1 MDEVEQLVRTIF
13 FTHGSTRKI
22 PLDEEEQWNYDYNED
37 HIAQRLLYR
46 HELREQIMRKGYTR
60 EQAEK
65 MISECWLR
73 GIIDEVSTDPRPCK
87 NDRDRFIMANE
98 EYWVE
103 REGDFLLNYVFD
115 DIRNSEVRKYVLDY
129 PLHEDDV
136 HEKRIR
142 EVYHEHNQKV
152 LSRKTLIRGLLRKGY
167 TWKQAKNLI
176 EKYTAFETSE
186 EEKKNRDEADRIF
199 KRPEYKPLKHHKLYR
214 IFKSTGR
221 KKGPPGFEE
230 EEFTYTEIPDSFEMM
245 QREEWELEENGE
257 VKLPWNKQETHPRN
271 QKDSIQKNQKNL
283 EGSRKKGRKTLTKKE
298 LKQKIIAE
306 CNATEEE
313 AEKAIH
319 AAEATFK
326 IRAVTPALQEIW
338 NLEPYEGVEY
348 YWSGTTLEYPPFTLQ
363 DRIFNPI
370 KRILTEAEKEGKKWL
385 TRGELV
391 EKAYEYFKEHKF
403 GYRATPRTITKEFVE
418 DLIEDAE
425 ELLLITSKQHNGK
438 VLYQLNHQIA
448 SL

>member
-136 HEKRIR
+136 HAKRIR
-142 EVYHEHNQKV
+142 DVYHEHNQKV

-221 KKGPPGFEE
+221 KKGPPG
-230 EEFTYTEIPDSFEMM
+230 
-245 QREEWELEENGE
+245 
-257 VKLPWNKQETHPRN
+257 
-271 QKDSIQKNQKNL
+271 
-283 EGSRKKGRKTLTKKE
+283 SRKKSSPT
-298 LKQKIIAE
+298 QK
-306 CNATEEE
+306 
-313 AEKAIH
+313 
-319 AAEATFK
+319 
-326 IRAVTPALQEIW
+326 
-338 NLEPYEGVEY
+338 
-348 YWSGTTLEYPPFTLQ
+348 YPT
-363 DRIFNPI
+363 
-370 KRILTEAEKEGKKWL
+370 A
-385 TRGELV
+385 
-391 EKAYEYFKEHKF
+391 
-403 GYRATPRTITKEFVE
+403 
-418 DLIEDAE
+418 
-425 ELLLITSKQHNGK
+425 SK
-438 VLYQLNHQIA
+438 
-448 SL
+448 